1 MLALRIGYKYYGTRQ
16 PTATEECKTNAQ
28 ARNATLLKA
37 IEANQG
43 SQRVGGA
50 RVFLTDSALVDTRE
64 RRSKPRGLSVEV
76 ALGALPF
83 TLFLPEFM
91 LAFKRI
97 VTVAALVYLLLAVLF
112 FLFPAVRSSV
122 AGLKGSGSAVDDE
135 RSFFYVLAV
144 IGAVILALEVVV
156 ENLDSSLLRREA
168 SKQESKVNEL
178 KAKLYD
184 AQHVGATGPA
194 ATHQPSVSYP
204 TATQAAAAER
214 DQHRPDGSASTTI
227 TY

>member
-1 MLALRIGYKYYGTRQ
+1 LGTALST
-16 PTATEECKTNAQ
+16 
-28 ARNATLLKA
+28 
-37 IEANQG
+37 
-43 SQRVGGA
+43 
-50 RVFLTDSALVDTRE
+50 FLISR
-64 RRSKPRGLSVEV
+64 
-76 ALGALPF
+76 
-83 TLFLPEFM
+83 FM

-97 VTVAALVYLLLAVLF
+97 VTVAALLYLLLAVLF

-122 AGLKGSGSAVDDE
+122 AGLNGSGSAVDDE
-135 RSFFYVLAV
+135 RSFFYVLAL
-144 IGAVILALEVVV
+144 IGAAILALEVVV

-184 AQHVGATGPA
+184 VQHVTAAGAA

-204 TATQAAAAER
+204 TATQAAEAAER
-214 DQHRPDGSASTTI
+214 NPRLPDGSANTPI